1 MKAKRMIAV
10 LLLVCLCFTLT
21 ACAVSNKADVLG
33 VTYPTTPIDTASGG
47 SAAQSDDAIA
57 AGEVYRN
64 EYFKFTCNLS
74 DDWYVLNPDEL
85 SQMLGITYEALG
97 DGTAGKLIQT
107 SFENGSTQM
116 DFYAVMASGGQTINV
131 VLSKAKVLEMLL
143 SDQQLLKVS
152 IPLITSSLTDMGA
165 TNIAS
170 DTKQITFLSED
181 HVALILTSE
190 YQGGQIQ
197 ETILVIRQGGYL
209 ASITITDMTGNPT
222 DDFVDYFQVIE

>member
-10 LLLVCLCFTLT
+10 LLLVCLCFTMT
-21 ACAVSNKADVLG
+21 ACDVSNKADVLG

-74 DDWYVLNPDEL
+74 ADWYVLNPDEL
-85 SQMLGITYEALG
+85 SQMLGITYDALG
-97 DGTAGKLIQT
+97 DGTAGKLIQS

-116 DFYAVMASGGQTINV
+116 DFYAVNTVGAQTINV

-197 ETILVIRQGGYL
+197 ETIFVIRQGGYL